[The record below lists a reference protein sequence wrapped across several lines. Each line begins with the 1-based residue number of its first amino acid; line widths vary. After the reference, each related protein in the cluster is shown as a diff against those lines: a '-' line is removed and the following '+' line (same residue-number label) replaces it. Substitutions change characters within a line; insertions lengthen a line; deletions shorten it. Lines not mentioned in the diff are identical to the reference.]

1 MIIRRDAKV
10 TKRLQD
16 DFEMFSLFEVASSLR
31 RLREPIGP
39 VCSLGSTYGTA
50 NPDAKR
56 LYDDLLSNYNKL
68 VRPVVNV
75 TDALTVR
82 IKLKLS
88 QLIDVNLKNQ
98 IMTTNLWVEQTWYDY
113 KLKWEPKE
121 YGGVEMLHVPSDHI
135 WRPDI
140 VLYNNA
146 DGNFEVTLATKATLN
161 YTGRVEWRP
170 PAIYKSSCEIDVEY
184 FPFDEQTC
192 VMKFGSWT
200 YDGFQVDLRHIDELN
215 GTNVVE
221 VGVDLSEFYT
231 SVEWDILEVPAVR
244 NEKFYTCCDEPY
256 LDITFNITMRRK
268 TLFYTVNLIIPC
280 MGISFLTILVFYLPS
295 DSGEKV
301 SLSISILLSLTVFFL
316 LLAEII
322 PPTSLVVPLLGKF
335 VLFTMILDTFSLH
348 HSPHKTSR
356 STSPHLQQRVQSL
369 NVLNDSSV
377 IYEGSCMAGGASVI
391 TGNFSMMYPST
402 VNQETSTTSSL
413 IDALHHNQYQQTG
426 SSLLDHPLTP
436 TKFRQKTSTSV
447 QTNGISET
455 TQYSIYGT
463 IQHEQHFGHRAVG
476 ISSST
481 TTLHH
486 QQQQQHS
493 LSHPYCLYRQQSTSS
508 ANFSPVPAPLHPHQQ
523 HQSTSTCDLL
533 ANTNSNV
540 MKSTTTVNSVA
551 TASTLAGSC
560 CSVSGAVQVHQGLGA
575 GAACQS
581 AESQATSSKANQQQQ
596 TEENIIHKEILPP
609 CQREGGPQCCSDK
622 ISSSVRHRWHKC
634 PELFKAMDGVSYI
647 AEQTRKEEESTR
659 VKEDWKY
666 VAMVLDRLFLWI
678 FTIAVVFGTAGII
691 LQAPTLYDTRV
702 PIDIKLSEIAST
714 TAKPN
719 IAKPML

>member
-1 MIIRRDAKV
+1 MPRRAAPQHAALLLV
-10 TKRLQD
+10 LA
-16 DFEMFSLFEVASSLR
+16 LASCA
-31 RLREPIGP
+31 G
-39 VCSLGSTYGTA
+39 

-68 VRPVVNV
+68 VRPVLNV
-75 TDALTVR
+75 SDALTVR

-98 IMTTNLWVEQTWYDY
+98 IMTTNLWVEQSWYDY
-113 KLKWEPKE
+113 KLSWEPRE

-184 FPFDEQTC
+184 FPFDQQTC

-200 YDGFQVDLRHIDELN
+200 YDGFQVDLRHIDEAR
-215 GTNVVE
+215 GTNIVE
-221 VGVDLSEFYT
+221 LGVDLSEFYT

-280 MGISFLTILVFYLPS
+280 MGISFLTVLVFYLPS

-335 VLFTMILDTFSLH
+335 VLFTMILDTFSICV
-348 HSPHKTSR
+348 T
-356 STSPHLQQRVQSL
+356 VVVL
-369 NVLNDSSV
+369 NVHFRSPQTHTMAPWVRRVFIHVLPRLLVMRRPHYRVDPHRSRFAGLVTGVGESGPWD
-377 IYEGSCMAGGASVI
+377 EGSPLGGVSAGGPACGAGGAPPAAACRSCAACR
-391 TGNFSMMYPST
+391 TCRLHDAPA
-402 VNQETSTTSSL
+402 L
-413 IDALHHNQYQQTG
+413 CDAL
-426 SSLLDHPLTP
+426 
-436 TKFRQKTSTSV
+436 R
-447 QTNGISET
+447 
-455 TQYSIYGT
+455 
-463 IQHEQHFGHRAVG
+463 
-476 ISSST
+476 
-481 TTLHH
+481 
-486 QQQQQHS
+486 
-493 LSHPYCLYRQQSTSS
+493 
-508 ANFSPVPAPLHPHQQ
+508 
-523 HQSTSTCDLL
+523 
-533 ANTNSNV
+533 
-540 MKSTTTVNSVA
+540 
-551 TASTLAGSC
+551 
-560 CSVSGAVQVHQGLGA
+560 
-575 GAACQS
+575 
-581 AESQATSSKANQQQQ
+581 
-596 TEENIIHKEILPP
+596 
-609 CQREGGPQCCSDK
+609 
-622 ISSSVRHRWHKC
+622 RWHRC
-634 PELFKAMDGVSYI
+634 PELNKAIDGINYI

-678 FTIAVVFGTAGII
+678 FTLAVVVGSAGII
-691 LQAPTLYDTRV
+691 LQAPTLYDERA
-702 PIDIKLSEIAST
+702 PIDVRLSEIAYA
-714 TAKPN
+714 TAKPR
-719 IAKPML
+719 PPPPR

>member
-1 MIIRRDAKV
+1 MK
-10 TKRLQD
+10 
-16 DFEMFSLFEVASSLR
+16 SLVGIMWIVLVLIS
-31 RLREPIGP
+31 G
-39 VCSLGSTYGTA
+39 CSG

-75 TDALTVR
+75 SDALTVK

-98 IMTTNLWVEQTWYDY
+98 IMTTNLWVEQSWYDY
-113 KLKWEPKE
+113 KLQWDPKE

-161 YTGRVEWRP
+161 YTGRVEWKP

-200 YDGFQVDLRHIDELN
+200 YDGFQVDLRHIDEVH
-215 GTNVVE
+215 GKNVVDI
-221 VGVDLSEFYT
+221 GVDLSEFYT

-280 MGISFLTILVFYLPS
+280 MGISFLTVLVFYLPS

-335 VLFTMILDTFSLH
+335 VLFTMILDTFSICV
-348 HSPHKTSR
+348 T
-356 STSPHLQQRVQSL
+356 VVVL
-369 NVLNDSSV
+369 NVHFRSPQTHLMAPWVRRVFIHVLPRLLVMRRPQYQIDEHSIDRYRHRISVRTCNGLEMRPSRFVESSASELV
-377 IYEGSCMAGGASVI
+377 EASVM
-391 TGNFSMMYPST
+391 FPSLDSADELHPRELEPI
-402 VNQETSTTSSL
+402 NLESACRIHGPAMPTT
-413 IDALHHNQYQQTG
+413 A
-426 SSLLDHPLTP
+426 
-436 TKFRQKTSTSV
+436 
-447 QTNGISET
+447 
-455 TQYSIYGT
+455 
-463 IQHEQHFGHRAVG
+463 
-476 ISSST
+476 
-481 TTLHH
+481 
-486 QQQQQHS
+486 
-493 LSHPYCLYRQQSTSS
+493 
-508 ANFSPVPAPLHPHQQ
+508 PAP
-523 HQSTSTCDLL
+523 DLPSDE
-533 ANTNSNV
+533 SNKKK
-540 MKSTTTVNSVA
+540 KS
-551 TASTLAGSC
+551 
-560 CSVSGAVQVHQGLGA
+560 
-575 GAACQS
+575 
-581 AESQATSSKANQQQQ
+581 
-596 TEENIIHKEILPP
+596 
-609 CQREGGPQCCSDK
+609 RE
-622 ISSSVRHRWHKC
+622 WHNC
-634 PELFKAMDGVSYI
+634 PELHKAI
-647 AEQTRKEEESTR
+647 AGIHFIADYTRREEKSTR
-659 VKEDWKY
+659 VKEEWKY

-678 FTIAVVFGTAGII
+678 FTLAVVVGTAGII
-691 LQAPTLYDTRV
+691 LQAPTLYDDRV
-702 PIDIKLSEIAST
+702 PIDVRLSEIAST
-714 TAKPN
+714 TAKPH
-719 IAKPML
+719 IVTSL